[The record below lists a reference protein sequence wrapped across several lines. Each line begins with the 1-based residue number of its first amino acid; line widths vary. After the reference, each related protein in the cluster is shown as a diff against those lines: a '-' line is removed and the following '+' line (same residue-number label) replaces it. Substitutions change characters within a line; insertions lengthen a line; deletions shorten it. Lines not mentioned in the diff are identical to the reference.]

1 MWNCTSLGTGQNEAH
16 FCNIYYWSYVPFH
29 VFARIFRMIAI
40 IRNYYESYDLIIIMR
55 MVMMV
60 TIITKVMI

>member
-1 MWNCTSLGTGQNEAH
+1 M
-16 FCNIYYWSYVPFH
+16 PFH

-55 MVMMV
+55 MVMKETM
-60 TIITKVMI
+60 ITKVMI